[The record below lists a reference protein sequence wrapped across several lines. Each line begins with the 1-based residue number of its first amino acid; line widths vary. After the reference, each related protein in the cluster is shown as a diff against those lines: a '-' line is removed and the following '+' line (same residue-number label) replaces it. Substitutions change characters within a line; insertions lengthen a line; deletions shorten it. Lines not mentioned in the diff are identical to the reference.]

1 MRICVPFYGIEPP
14 ACKIGELLIAFVE
27 AVVNRRCLV
36 HCAFS
41 FLLITIIIYFTLLY
55 FTLLYFTL
63 LYFVYF
69 SVRKPPA
76 SVFFSVFRF
85 GYSVVA

>member
-55 FTLLYFTL
+55 FTLLYF
-63 LYFVYF
+63 VYF